1 MATVVKIHTPKEVT
15 DEILSERA
23 KRASGGRST
32 EFIAVVNGVES
43 GLLSYEDWSDQGVG
57 FIYEIFVLP
66 DYRNQGIGAA
76 LLSYAE
82 DLAIQHGCEKTRLRA
97 RAFDDETKQEA
108 LVSWYTGK
116 GYVQESVGAEQ
127 MEKSLAHRKP

>member
-1 MATVVKIHTPKEVT
+1 MVVKIHASNQVTNEV
-15 DEILSERA
+15 LSDRA

-43 GLLSYEDWSDQGVG
+43 GLLSFEDWSDQNVG

-66 DYRNQGIGAA
+66 EYRKLGIGAA

-82 DLAIQHGCEKTRLRA
+82 ELAMQLGCVKMRLEA
-97 RAFDDETKQEA
+97 RAFDGETKQEV
-108 LVSWYTGK
+108 LLSWYIRR
-116 GYVQESVGAEQ
+116 GYIRHSVGAEL

>member
-1 MATVVKIHTPKEVT
+1 MVVKIHTPNEVT
-15 DEILSERA
+15 DKVLSDRA

-43 GLLSYEDWSDQGVG
+43 GLLSYENWSDQAVG

-66 DYRNQGIGAA
+66 DYRKQGIGAA

-82 DLAIQHGCEKTRLRA
+82 DLAIHYGCKKTRLRA
-97 RAFDDETKQEA
+97 RAFDDETKQEV

-127 MEKSLAHRKP
+127 MEKSLTHRKP